1 MGNKSTQR
9 TQLVFHA
16 QLFNGENP
24 NAPLKQFILVFLPGE
39 NVRGK
44 SY

>member
-9 TQLVFHA
+9 AQLVIHA
-16 QLFNGENP
+16 QLFHCENP
-24 NAPLKQFILVFLPGE
+24 YAPLKQFILVFLPSK